1 MHEAGLLAS
10 AVSALTT
17 ASEGRPVTTVSI
29 ALAPGVDPDA
39 AAAGW
44 QAAAAGLPLA
54 GAAVR
59 WLPAQDRL
67 ACLDCGREYDGD
79 RLTQCPDCAG
89 NGLVVR
95 AAPELELLDWG

>member
-39 AAAGW
+39 AAAAW

-54 GAAVR
+54 GAGSQR
-59 WLPAQDRL
+59 
-67 ACLDCGREYDGD
+67 
-79 RLTQCPDCAG
+79 T
-89 NGLVVR
+89 